1 MSLTIVKRMALD
13 RTHIQFVNVFFNV
26 ADVVDSS
33 GFDGFCHFQI
43 RSFHRGLYR
52 NDIRWKSSLHLRE
65 CFICVQIQR
74 QCAAILQPYFAT
86 NAVVAKCLEHGQS
99 LEHVMDYTKLRALTS
114 LFSMLNQAVR
124 NVLNYN
130 HNHPDFPMPV
140 FTTDLCLQQT
150 HWLLL
155 HFDYFLWSSLQ

>member
-1 MSLTIVKRMALD
+1 MTNSL
-13 RTHIQFVNVFFNV
+13 NVFLCN
-26 ADVVDSS
+26 
-33 GFDGFCHFQI
+33 
-43 RSFHRGLYR
+43 
-52 NDIRWKSSLHLRE
+52 
-65 CFICVQIQR
+65 QIQR

-86 NAVVAKCLEHGQS
+86 NAVVAKCLEHGQT

-140 FTTDLCLQQT
+140 CETNVCYSVTYWVT
-150 HWLLL
+150 LLFGL
-155 HFDYFLWSSLQ
+155 VFRGV